1 MKKIFLPIAGLVM
14 FSLAISFPI
23 SVFAATVTYNAD
35 TTISLPN
42 GVTLI
47 ILDGSLVESLQ
58 VTDDSEIVTTFGSGT
73 DITIRSTAGNQ
84 FSVDGLIVN
93 APGSGA
99 VGICDPG
106 VFNQIHFTATSG
118 TATTSFT
125 TAISCPAS
133 SNTGGGGGGGG
144 GVSTVVTP
152 TNISIAINGGNAT
165 TDSSSVTLTLAATD
179 ATTMLVANNSDFFDA
194 SSFEDYAVTKSWTL
208 ESGLGTKTVY
218 VKFRSSS
225 GGESAAISDTIEMV
239 AVAEPTTSDVSGAAG
254 GSARLDDGKA
264 FVDVPAGAISGS
276 GTLSITPTSS
286 YTNPAGG
293 KQVVGSRVYNITV
306 DSDGTDVTTFQD
318 FITLT
323 FTYTDEEIAG
333 LDETSLQI
341 YFWDEA
347 TSSWVA
353 FGGDIDVDN
362 NTITRKTSHFT
373 TFAILGT
380 PGVSSSES
388 SGQLI
393 KLECGSGAGV
403 NDPCRAVYYVGNDGK
418 RYVFPNEK
426 TYNTWYSDFSTVTTV
441 TAEEMASYFI
451 GGNATYRPGVK
462 LVKIQTNAKVYAVD
476 KNGTLRWMT
485 SGEVAEALY
494 GVNWTSMVE
503 DIPDAFFVN
512 YTTGSDIA
520 TVSAYSPATALAGSP
535 DINTDKGL

>member
-1 MKKIFLPIAGLVM
+1 MKKIFLTIAGLVM
-14 FSLAISFPI
+14 FSLAIGSPI
-23 SVFAATVTYNAD
+23 SVFAATVTYNAE

-42 GVTLI
+42 GVTVV
-47 ILDGSLVESLQ
+47 ILNGGLVESL
-58 VTDDSEIVTTFGSGT
+58 VVKDDSSIVTTFGSDT
-73 DITIRSTAGNQ
+73 NITLRSTTGNL
-84 FSVDGLIVN
+84 FTVDGLIVN
-93 APGSGA
+93 ASGSGA
-99 VGICDPG
+99 VGVCKPG
-106 VFNQIHFTATSG
+106 LYNEVQFTATSG

-133 SNTGGGGGGGG
+133 SGGGGGGGGGG

-152 TNISIAINGGNAT
+152 TNTSIAINGGNAT
-165 TDSSSVTLTLAATD
+165 TDSGSVTLTLAATD
-179 ATTMLVANNSDFFDA
+179 ATTMLVANNSDFSDA
-194 SSFEDYAVTKSWTL
+194 SSFEDYAVTKSWTF
-208 ESGLGTKTVY
+208 ESGLGSKTVY

-225 GGESAAISDTIEMV
+225 GGESSAISDTIEVV
-239 AVAEPTTSDVSGAAG
+239 AVSAPTTSDVSGAAG
-254 GSARLDDGKA
+254 GSVSLADGKA
-264 FVDVPAGAISGS
+264 AVDFPAGAISGS

-286 YTNPAGG
+286 YTNPVGG
-293 KQVVGSRVYNITV
+293 KQVVGSRVYNITIN
-306 DSDGTDVTTFQD
+306 SDGTDVTSFQD
-318 FITLT
+318 FVTLT

-353 FGGDIDVDN
+353 FGGDVDVDN

-388 SGQLI
+388 SGQLV
-393 KLECGSGAGV
+393 KLECGANPGV

-426 TYNTWYSDFSTVTTV
+426 TYNTWYSDFSSVTTV
-441 TAEEMASYFI
+441 TAEALASYII

-476 KNGTLRWMT
+476 MNGSLRWVT
-485 SGEVAEALY
+485 SGEVAESLY
-494 GVNWTSMVE
+494 GTNWSSMVE

-512 YTTGSDIA
+512 YSTGSDIGS
-520 TVSAYSPATALAGSP
+520 VNNYSPAIALAGSP